1 MGSGTVTFKVEGL
14 VELDAALQRLGTD
27 TANRVGRKALRAAA
41 VPIRGHAESLLHS
54 ITGALAGSI
63 VVRAGRVVKGYAS
76 MAVSAGRWGKK
87 DDPYYAGMVEFGHKK
102 VSEDTRK
109 IMWIRKK
116 FAVFL
121 KGKNKRS
128 MEYRGFIRNQLAA
141 YEARVVEIASGMNRQ
156 RQKEF
161 VEAMARK
168 DRIAEQAEFGSMRV
182 PPHPFLRPAFDYQKN
197 QALAII
203 MVTLREELEKQ
214 QSKWTRA
221 VSNFTKTLD

>member
-41 VPIRGHAESLLHS
+41 APIRGHAESLLHS

-76 MAVSAGRWGKK
+76 MAVSTGRWGKK
-87 DDPYYAGMVEFGHKK
+87 DDPYYAGMVEYGHSK
-102 VSEDTRK
+102 VQRK
-109 IMWIRKK
+109 FRSRM
-116 FAVFL
+116 
-121 KGKNKRS
+121 RS
-128 MEYRGFIRNQLAA
+128 MLIGFSIDARGRQQSAIEQAF
-141 YEARVVEIASGMNRQ
+141 ASTLRGKPLWERH
-156 RQKEF
+156 EF
-161 VEAMARK
+161 VEGK
-168 DRIAEQAEFGSMRV
+168 KAELRASLYEAEFGSRRV
-182 PPHPFLRPAFDYQKN
+182 PAHPFLRPAFDYQKN

-221 VSNFTKTLD
+221 VSNFAKTLD